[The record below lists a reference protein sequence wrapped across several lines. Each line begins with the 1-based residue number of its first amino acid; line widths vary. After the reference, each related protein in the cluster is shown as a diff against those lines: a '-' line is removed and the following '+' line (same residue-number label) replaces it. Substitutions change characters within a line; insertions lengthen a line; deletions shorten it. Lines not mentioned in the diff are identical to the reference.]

1 MKKMISAV
9 TAAVLLSTLFV
20 GCAGKNTSRISVI
33 TREEGSG
40 TRTAFTEL
48 FGITGEDENGSTTD
62 YTVVTAETT
71 NSASVM
77 LLSVASDPNAIGY
90 ISMSAVS
97 EDIKAVIIDGVEPT
111 AENVN
116 NGTYKIC
123 RQFNIA
129 VTEDISET
137 AQDFI
142 DFILSDE
149 GQSIVEENGYISQGG
164 NGAYSGG
171 APEGTVTV
179 EGSSSVSPVMEKLK
193 EAYLE
198 VNPNAKIVIQQ
209 NDSTTGTTSAV
220 NGVCD
225 IAMVSRELTESELSA
240 GLASVSIAVDG
251 IAVIVNPDNPVDS
264 LSSEEVKA
272 IYTGEITEW

>member
-149 GQSIVEENGYISQGG
+149 GQSVVEENGYISQGG

>member
-1 MKKMISAV
+1 MKKMISAFA
-9 TAAVLLSTLFV
+9 AAVLLSTLFV
-20 GCAGKNTSRISVI
+20 GCAGKNTSGINVI

-48 FGITGEDENGSTTD
+48 FGIKGEDENGSAED

-90 ISMSAVS
+90 ISMSALS
-97 EDIKAVIIDGVEPT
+97 EDIKVVIIDGVEPT
-111 AENVN
+111 AENVK

-149 GQSIVEENGYISQGG
+149 GQSVVEENGYISQGG

>member
-1 MKKMISAV
+1 MISAV

-123 RQFNIA
+123 RRFNIA

-149 GQSIVEENGYISQGG
+149 GQSVVEENGYISQGG